1 MTCRTK
7 LNSRPQTIVSVT
19 FLLMLQ
25 LNEVMQETETDEP
38 VKTAVIEFLDSL
50 SLVINDQKLAP
61 NYGVGKIFDALEGL
75 LLGQILGS
83 LLFGPKKSVKEV
95 IT

>member
-1 MTCRTK
+1 
-7 LNSRPQTIVSVT
+7 
-19 FLLMLQ
+19 MLQ

-61 NYGVGKIFDALEGL
+61 NYGVGKMFDH
-75 LLGQILGS
+75 
-83 LLFGPKKSVKEV
+83 F
-95 IT
+95 

>member
-1 MTCRTK
+1 
-7 LNSRPQTIVSVT
+7 
-19 FLLMLQ
+19 MLQ

-61 NYGVGKIFDALEGL
+61 NYGMGEFLMHLFDGDL
-75 LLGQILGS
+75 LTLCRKPTFDPFSNKAIIG
-83 LLFGPKKSVKEV
+83 
-95 IT
+95 

>member
-1 MTCRTK
+1 
-7 LNSRPQTIVSVT
+7 
-19 FLLMLQ
+19 MLQ

-38 VKTAVIEFLDSL
+38 VKTAVIEFLDSF